1 MCRNVLVT
9 HGSDGKLRIVVS
21 DFGLARRLDH
31 DQSSL
36 AATANNLGGTFGW
49 QAPECVQGLVRL
61 DERTDRLSNS
71 SSSSSDSIVDLAS
84 TNSEPRN
91 THARLTKAVELFAL
105 GCLYFWTVMGGQ
117 HPFGHYPS
125 VDINISNGDP
135 VNIKKMADVHRED
148 GAQIEDIVRKLVSLD
163 PASRLVP
170 LSRHERQLTIQA
182 KNVGMFDTPVLLGS
196 RETPPISLRRF

>member
-1 MCRNVLVT
+1 VSHPFIPKKVDFQLNRRNVLVT

-36 AATANNLGGTFGW
+36 AATANNLGGTLGW
-49 QAPECVQGLVRL
+49 RAPECVQGRVRL
-61 DERTDRLSNS
+61 DEGSHPLSNS

-84 TNSEPRN
+84 DNSEPRKGQE
-91 THARLTKAVELFAL
+91 RLTKAVDLFAL

-117 HPFGHYPS
+117 HPFGYSYPGID
-125 VDINISNGDP
+125 VNIIAGNP

-148 GAQIEDIVRKLVSLD
+148 GAQIEDVVRKLVSLD
-163 PASRLVP
+163 PASRSVP
-170 LSRHERQLTIQA
+170 ITH
-182 KNVGMFDTPVLLGS
+182 
-196 RETPPISLRRF
+196 

>member
-1 MCRNVLVT
+1 MCRNVLIT

-49 QAPECVQGLVRL
+49 RAPECVNGHVRL
-61 DERTDRLSNS
+61 DEGFHRLSNP

-84 TNSEPRN
+84 TNSEPRK
-91 THARLTKAVELFAL
+91 THARLTKAVDLFAL

-125 VDINISNGDP
+125 VDINISKGDP
-135 VNIKKMADVHRED
+135 VNMEKMADVHRED

-163 PASRLVP
+163 PASRSVP
-170 LSRHERQLTIQA
+170 
-182 KNVGMFDTPVLLGS
+182 
-196 RETPPISLRRF
+196 